1 MAYSEKVVEHYE
13 NPRNVGSFEKGDDTV
28 GTGMVGAPA
37 CGDVM
42 KLQIKVNPQTGLI
55 EDAKFKTY
63 GCGSAIASSSLV
75 TEWVKGKS
83 LDEALTIKNT
93 HIAEELALPP
103 VKIHCSI
110 LAEDA
115 IKAAVNDYKA
125 KTGAAGGA
133 VSTAATA
140 PALAS

>member
-1 MAYSEKVVEHYE
+1 MAYSEKVIDHYE
-13 NPRNVGSFEKGDDTV
+13 NPRNVGSFDKEDPSV
-28 GTGMVGAPA
+28 GSGMVGAPA

-42 KLQIKVNPQTGLI
+42 KLQIKVSPEGII

-83 LDEALTIKNT
+83 IDEAAAIKNSE
-93 HIAEELALPP
+93 IAEELELPP
-103 VKIHCSI
+103 VKVHCSI

-115 IKAAVNDYKA
+115 IKAAVADYK
-125 KTGAAGGA
+125 KKHQ
-133 VSTAATA
+133 
-140 PALAS
+140 

>member
-1 MAYSEKVVEHYE
+1 MAYSDKVLDHYE
-13 NPRNVGSFEKGDDTV
+13 NPRNVGAFDKSDQSV

-42 KLQIKVNPQTGLI
+42 KLQIKVNEQGII

-63 GCGSAIASSSLV
+63 GCGSAIASSSLL

-83 LDEALTIKNT
+83 LDEAMTIKNT
-93 HIAEELALPP
+93 RIAEELALPP

-125 KTGAAGGA
+125 KMTQPVPAGTQA
-133 VSTAATA
+133 H
-140 PALAS
+140 

>member
-1 MAYSEKVVEHYE
+1 MAYSEKLLEHYE
-13 NPRNVGSFEKGDDTV
+13 NPRNVGSLDKNAADV

-42 KLQIKVNPQTGLI
+42 KLQIRVGKDGVI

-93 HIAEELALPP
+93 RIAEELALPP

-125 KTGAAGGA
+125 KMTQPVPAGTQA
-133 VSTAATA
+133 H
-140 PALAS
+140 

>member
-1 MAYSEKVVEHYE
+1 MAYSNQVLDHYE
-13 NPRNVGSFEKGDDTV
+13 NPRNVGSFDKSEPGI

-42 KLQIKVNPQTGLI
+42 KLQIKVNEQGVI
-55 EDAKFKTY
+55 EDARFKTY

-75 TEWVKGKS
+75 TEWVKGKT
-83 LDEALTIKNT
+83 LDQAMAIRNT
-93 HIAEELALPP
+93 QIAEELALPP

-115 IKAAVNDYKA
+115 IKAAVKDYQTKH
-125 KTGAAGGA
+125 AA
-133 VSTAATA
+133 A
-140 PALAS
+140 PAEAG

>member
-1 MAYSEKVVEHYE
+1 MAYSEKVIDHYE
-13 NPRNVGSFEKGDDTV
+13 NPRNVGSFDKGDETI

-42 KLQIKVNPQTGLI
+42 KLQIKVNPATGLI

-93 HIAEELALPP
+93 RIAAELALPP

-115 IKAAVNDYKA
+115 IKAAVEDYKA
-125 KTGAAGGA
+125 KRAH
-133 VSTAATA
+133 
-140 PALAS
+140 

>member
-1 MAYSEKVVEHYE
+1 MAYSKKVMDHYE
-13 NPRNVGSFEKGDDTV
+13 NPRNVGSFSSKDKNV
-28 GTGMVGAPA
+28 GSGLVGAPA

-42 KLQIKVNPQTGLI
+42 KLQIKVNKHGVI
-55 EDAKFKTY
+55 EDACFKTY

-83 LDEALTIKNT
+83 ITEAETIKNT
-93 HIAEELALPP
+93 SIVEELELPP

-115 IKAAVNDYKA
+115 IKAAIADYRSK
-125 KTGAAGGA
+125 KK
-133 VSTAATA
+133 
-140 PALAS
+140 

>member
-1 MAYSEKVVEHYE
+1 MAYSEKLLDHYE
-13 NPRNVGSFEKGDDTV
+13 KPRNVGSFAKDDAGV
-28 GTGMVGAPA
+28 ATGMVGAPA

-42 KLQIKVNPQTGLI
+42 KLQIKVGKDGII

-75 TEWVKGKS
+75 TEWVKGKT
-83 LDEALTIKNT
+83 LDQALEIKNT
-93 HIAEELALPP
+93 AIAEELALPP

-115 IKAAVNDYKA
+115 IKAAVADYRAKHGGGSNAEKA
-125 KTGAAGGA
+125 YP
-133 VSTAATA
+133 VCA
-140 PALAS
+140 PPV

>member
-1 MAYSEKVVEHYE
+1 MAYSEKVIDHYE
-13 NPRNVGSFEKGDDTV
+13 NPRNVGSFDKEDPSV
-28 GTGMVGAPA
+28 GSGMVGAPA

-42 KLQIKVNPQTGLI
+42 KLQIKVTPEGII

-83 LDEALTIKNT
+83 VDEAAAIKNSE
-93 HIAEELALPP
+93 IAEELELPP
-103 VKIHCSI
+103 VKVHCSI

-115 IKAAVNDYKA
+115 IKAAVADYK
-125 KTGAAGGA
+125 KKHRE
-133 VSTAATA
+133 
-140 PALAS
+140 

>member
-1 MAYSEKVVEHYE
+1 MSYSEKVLDHYE
-13 NPRNVGSFEKGDDTV
+13 NPRNVGSFDKSDAGV

-42 KLQIKVNPQTGLI
+42 KLQIKVNEQGII
-55 EDAKFKTY
+55 EDARFKTY

-83 LDEALTIKNT
+83 LDEAMSIKNSQ
-93 HIAEELALPP
+93 IAEELALPP

-115 IKAAVNDYKA
+115 IKAAVADYKR
-125 KTGAAGGA
+125 KHGLGG
-133 VSTAATA
+133 VEYTACN
-140 PALAS
+140 PPKEH